1 MTNSYQELLIKQ
13 EPNNM
18 NRILGFVMIGLSVL
32 SVVSAL
38 FLHKWLFLI
47 GAVLCAIL
55 SYVFYFRRKT
65 VEYAYT
71 YLDKELRVDRIY
83 NQIRRKQVDV
93 LDLNKAEIVAPVG
106 SYHLDNYKNR
116 QTSNSDYSTDAED
129 TDELKTY
136 VMYYEGKRKF
146 YFSFNED
153 MIQAIR
159 TGIPS
164 KTKLQ

>member
-13 EPNNM
+13 KSNSM
-18 NRILGFVMIGLSVL
+18 NRFLGIGMIVLSILSVI
-32 SVVSAL
+32 SAVVL
-38 FLHKWLFLI
+38 FRWYFLI

-55 SYVFYFRRKT
+55 SYVLYFRRKT
-65 VEYAYT
+65 VEFAYT

-83 NQIRRKQVDV
+83 NQTRRKQIDV
-93 LDLNKAEIVAPVG
+93 LDMNKAEIVAPLN
-106 SYHLDNYKNR
+106 SNHLDNYKNR
-116 QTSNSDYSTDAED
+116 QTADSNYSTGEED

-136 VMYYEGKRKF
+136 VMYYEGKRRIF
-146 YFSFNED
+146 FSFSED

>member
-13 EPNNM
+13 ESNNM
-18 NRILGFVMIGLSVL
+18 NRFLGFGMIGLSIL
-32 SVVSAL
+32 SVISAV
-38 FLHKWLFLI
+38 FIHWAFLI

-55 SYVFYFRRKT
+55 SYVVYFRRKT
-65 VEYAYT
+65 VEFAYT

-93 LDLNKAEIVAPVG
+93 FDLNKAEIVAPVS

-116 QTSNSDYSTDAED
+116 QTSNSDYSTDAAD
-129 TDELKTY
+129 TEELKTY
-136 VMYYEGKRKF
+136 VMYYEGKRKVLF
-146 YFSFNED
+146 TFNED

>member
-13 EPNNM
+13 ESNNL
-18 NRILGFVMIGLSVL
+18 NRFLGFGMIGLSIL
-32 SVVSAL
+32 SVVSAI
-38 FLHKWLFLI
+38 FIHWLFLI

-55 SYVFYFRRKT
+55 SYVVYFRRRT
-65 VEYAYT
+65 VEFAFT
-71 YLDKELRVDRIY
+71 YLDKELRVDRIF

-93 LDLNKAEIVAPVG
+93 FDLNKAEIIAPAD
-106 SYHLDNYKNR
+106 SCHLDNYKKR
-116 QTSNSDYSTDAED
+116 QTTDSNYSTNAPD

-136 VMYYEGKRKF
+136 IMYYEGKRKV